1 MFWYDSSRGSEDSDG
16 ILKIPMV
23 FRRFWWDILKTP
35 ILGVRR
41 FCWFLEILIRIRR
54 FQSFWFRRSGKIM
67 TNWLRMYTNSI
78 FIRTLSTQVV
88 LLKFLNFD
96 ISTFADAQKRIFEVD
111 HCDYF
116 SAGPSTNVKTSNIFQ
131 KYIFQLEMSSL
142 VSDIRVSC
150 SLKYKID
157 VIGR

>member
-1 MFWYDSSRGSEDSDG
+1 
-16 ILKIPMV
+16 
-23 FRRFWWDILKTP
+23 
-35 ILGVRR
+35 
-41 FCWFLEILIRIRR
+41 
-54 FQSFWFRRSGKIM
+54 
-67 TNWLRMYTNSI
+67 MYTNSI

-111 HCDYF
+111 HCDFF
-116 SAGPSTNVKTSNIFQ
+116 SAGPSTNVKTSKIFQ